1 MMAMYRLRGANG
13 KIINAICIAS
23 LVLAL
28 LRILELPMAIPP
40 SSRPGLGIGLALLC
54 LLLLGVMPIIANGRP
69 MGFDALTF
77 AFWLS
82 VWQLLFSL
90 PPFVRE
96 WRSGERGLFSDTLP
110 LSRKISLLAVT
121 LFTGA
126 LFGLSTWLY
135 VLAFEKAGAVN
146 AAIALQAYPLFAA
159 GLEAMFLGRRKS
171 WTELG
176 FMLLVLTAL
185 YYLATKGTWR
195 PEGLSFWFLLAL
207 AVPAIWSIAHIII
220 REALV
225 STPIT
230 PHQITV
236 SRLIV
241 SVALLFPLT
250 LAIEG
255 SAAAFSAAFDRT
267 FQLFAVAMGLA
278 YYMELIFWFNAVRHI
293 DVSVASSITVPA
305 PGVTMALAAMLF
317 GETVTG
323 TQLLALAA
331 IFLGLFGL
339 IVAGLRREGG
349 RFDRGRLHPTDKAVG
364 PVGKEPI

>member
-1 MMAMYRLRGANG
+1 M
-13 KIINAICIAS
+13 S
-23 LVLAL
+23 
-28 LRILELPMAIPP
+28 ILP
-40 SSRPGLGIGLALLC
+40 SSRPGLGVGLALQC
-54 LLLLGVMPIIANGRP
+54 LVLLGVMPIIANGRP
-69 MGFDALTF
+69 MGSGALVF

-96 WRSGERGLFSDTLP
+96 WRSGERGLFSDALP
-110 LSRKISLLAVT
+110 LSRKRGLLAVT

-159 GLEAMFLGRRKS
+159 GLEAVFLGRRKS

-176 FMLLVLTAL
+176 FMLLVLAAL

-207 AVPAIWSIAHIII
+207 AVPALWSIAHIII
-220 REALV
+220 RETLV
-225 STPIT
+225 NTPIT
-230 PHQITV
+230 PHQVTV
-236 SRLIV
+236 CRLIV
-241 SVALLFPLT
+241 SGTLLFPLT

-255 SAAAFSAAFDRT
+255 SSSLSSTAFDGA
-267 FQLFAVAMGLA
+267 FQLFAIAMGLA
-278 YYMELIFWFNAVRHI
+278 YYLELIFWFNAVLHI

-305 PGVTMALAAMLF
+305 PAVTMALAAVLL

-323 TQLLALAA
+323 PQLFALATV
-331 IFLGLFGL
+331 FLGLFGL
-339 IVAGLRREGG
+339 IIAGLRNRDSQNEA
-349 RFDRGRLHPTDKAVG
+349 RPAVS
-364 PVGKEPI
+364 EA

>member
-1 MMAMYRLRGANG
+1 M
-13 KIINAICIAS
+13 S
-23 LVLAL
+23 LT
-28 LRILELPMAIPP
+28 P
-40 SSRPGLGIGLALLC
+40 SSRPALGIGLALQC

-69 MGFDALTF
+69 MESGALVF
-77 AFWLS
+77 ALWLS

-96 WRSGERGLFSDTLP
+96 WRTGERGLFSDSLQP
-110 LSRKISLLAVT
+110 LRKRRLIAVT
-121 LFTGA
+121 LLTGA

-159 GLEAMFLGRRKS
+159 GLEAVFLGRRKS
-171 WTELG
+171 WGELG
-176 FMLLVLTAL
+176 FMLLVLAAL

-195 PEGLSFWFLLAL
+195 LEGLSFWFLLAL

-225 STPIT
+225 NTPIT
-230 PHQITV
+230 PHQVTV

-241 SVALLFPLT
+241 SVTLLFPLT

-255 SAAAFSAAFDRT
+255 SSSVSSSAFNGT
-267 FQLFAVAMGLA
+267 LQLFAIAMGLA
-278 YYMELIFWFNAVRHI
+278 YYLELIIWFNAVRHI

-305 PGVTMALAAMLF
+305 PAITIALAAFLL

-323 TQLLALAA
+323 PQLLALTAV
-331 IFLGLFGL
+331 FLGLFGL
-339 IVAGLRREGG
+339 IIAGLRN
-349 RFDRGRLHPTDKAVG
+349 RGRQNG
-364 PVGKEPI
+364 PALAGSEA